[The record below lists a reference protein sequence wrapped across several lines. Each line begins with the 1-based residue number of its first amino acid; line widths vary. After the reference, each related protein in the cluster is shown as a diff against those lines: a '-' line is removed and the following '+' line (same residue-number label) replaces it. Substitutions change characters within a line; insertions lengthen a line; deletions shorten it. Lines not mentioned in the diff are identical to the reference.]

1 MDCKILLAL
10 SLGFCDN
17 THYYHDV
24 FSEKVSKVNLSQKC
38 QYTVRAVLELSRRY
52 QQGAV
57 PASEVA
63 ACQAIPQRFLEVILN
78 ELKPTGLVGSRRGA
92 HGGYYLKCD
101 PGSITVGKVIR
112 LVEGPLDPV
121 LCTGDKES
129 ASCPL
134 RRNCSLIDLWNEA
147 KEAVE
152 RVYDSAT
159 FQDILDREELL
170 SRRNVT
176 DYSI

>member
-1 MDCKILLAL
+1 M
-10 SLGFCDN
+10 
-17 THYYHDV
+17 
-24 FSEKVSKVNLSQKC
+24 NLSQKC

-63 ACQAIPQRFLEVILN
+63 AIQAIPQRFLEVILN
-78 ELKPTGLVGSRRGA
+78 ELKPTGLIGSRRGA

-101 PGSITVGKVIR
+101 PGTITVGRVIR
-112 LVEGPLDPV
+112 IVEGPLDPV

-134 RRNCSLIDLWNEA
+134 QGNCSLIDLWKEA
-147 KEAVE
+147 KDAVE
-152 RVYDSAT
+152 KVYDSAT
-159 FQDILDREELL
+159 FQDILDREAALNHH
-170 SRRNVT
+170 NVM

>member
-1 MDCKILLAL
+1 MK
-10 SLGFCDN
+10 
-17 THYYHDV
+17 
-24 FSEKVSKVNLSQKC
+24 LSQKC

-63 ACQAIPQRFLEVILN
+63 TCQAIPQRFLEVILN
-78 ELKPTGLVGSRRGA
+78 DLKPSGLVASRRGA
-92 HGGYYLKCD
+92 HGGYYLTRD
-101 PGSITVGKVIR
+101 PGSITVGQVIR

-121 LCTGDKES
+121 FCTGDNKS
-129 ASCPL
+129 SSCPL
-134 RRNCSLIDLWNEA
+134 RGSCSLIDLWNEA

-152 RVYDSAT
+152 KVYDSAT
-159 FQDILDREELL
+159 FQDILEREKSLGC
-170 SRRNVT
+170 RNVT